1 MSVQWSE
8 KTMPGSGAVGS
19 QPSLRDIKRL
29 LLQYSHV
36 VALVILIVAAAI
48 ASPYFFDVRN
58 IMNLLRG
65 AAPMGIVAIG
75 MTLVILSRG
84 IDLSVGSILGVAAMV
99 TGVVAPYNPA
109 LAILA
114 ALVAGTVLGI
124 VNGILITKTQLQPF
138 IATLAMLIF
147 ARGLVYI
154 VTDGANIVV
163 REPPEWFLF
172 IGSGYVGPVPVPVI
186 IAAATWAVM
195 AYVLG
200 SLRFGRHVYAVGANE
215 EAARLYGIPVDM
227 VKIKIYAIS
236 GLLSAVAGII
246 LVSRLTV
253 AEPNAGQLIE
263 LDAISAALIGGTT
276 FDGGIGGVHGTILGI
291 LILAILGNIL
301 NLLGI
306 SPFVQMLL
314 QGVIIVVAVIMSDI
328 RSRVKK

>member
-8 KTMPGSGAVGS
+8 NAMAGSAAAGGRQSWKSVK
-19 QPSLRDIKRL
+19 QL

-36 VALVILIVAAAI
+36 VALVILISAAAV
-48 ASPYFFDVRN
+48 ASPYFFEVRN

-65 AAPMGIVAIG
+65 AAPMGVVAIG
-75 MTLVILSRG
+75 MTIVILSRG

-99 TGVVAPYNPA
+99 TGIMAPLSPA
-109 LAILA
+109 LAIPA
-114 ALVAGTVLGI
+114 ALAAGTVLGA
-124 VNGILITKTQLQPF
+124 VNGVLITKARLQPF

-163 REPPEWFLF
+163 RNPPEWFLF

-186 IAAATWAVM
+186 IAALVWAAA
-195 AYVLG
+195 AYALG

-215 EAARLYGIPVDM
+215 DAARLYGIAVDWM
-227 VKIKIYAIS
+227 KIKIYAIS
-236 GLLSAVAGII
+236 GLLAAVAGII